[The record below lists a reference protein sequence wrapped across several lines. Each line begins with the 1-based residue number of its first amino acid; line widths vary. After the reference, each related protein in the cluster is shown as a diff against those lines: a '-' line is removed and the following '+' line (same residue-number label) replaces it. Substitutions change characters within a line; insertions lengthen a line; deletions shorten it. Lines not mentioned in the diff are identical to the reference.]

1 MNVVLLGGNG
11 YIGRAVTKEWLQ
23 KDPKANFYIVSR
35 SGANKLN
42 NPRIHNLKVSDLSM
56 DIVNQI
62 PEEIDYIVDFVGR
75 PEKDADQLK
84 QINIEPAKIMKAIAE
99 EKQVK
104 AMGFVGG
111 VLGPKSFTS
120 IKKEIISMLK
130 GSSIP
135 VKYVEPTLVYGAD
148 RNDALSK
155 MVPIFKFLGLF
166 SGSLKPVKVEEVASS
181 LVTQL
186 LTK

>member
-23 KDPKANFYIVSR
+23 RDPKAIFYIVSR
-35 SGANKLN
+35 SGNNKLSN
-42 NPRIHNLKVSDLSM
+42 SRIHNLKVSDLSM
-56 DIVNQI
+56 EIVQKL
-62 PEEIDYIVDFVGR
+62 PKQIDYIVDFIGR
-75 PEKDADQLK
+75 PEKDVDLLK

-104 AMGFVGG
+104 AMGFIGG

-148 RNDALSK
+148 RNDGLSK
-155 MVPIFKFLGLF
+155 MVPMFKLLGLL
-166 SGSLKPVKVEEVASS
+166 SKSMKPVNVEELATT
-181 LVTQL
+181 LVTKL
-186 LTK
+186 RSE

>member
-23 KDPKANFYIVSR
+23 KDPKANFYIISR
-35 SGANKLN
+35 SGANKLS
-42 NPRIHNLKVSDLSM
+42 NPRIHNLKVNDLSM
-56 DIVNQI
+56 DIVNKL
-62 PEEIDYIVDFVGR
+62 PEQIDYIVNFIGR

-84 QINIEPAKIMKAIAE
+84 LINIEPAKIMKAIAE

-104 AMGFVGG
+104 AMGFIGG

-130 GSSIP
+130 DSSIP

-148 RNDALSK
+148 RNDGLSK
-155 MVPIFKFLGLF
+155 MVPMFKLLGLF
-166 SGSLKPVKVEEVASS
+166 SKSMKPVNVEELATS
-181 LVTQL
+181 LVTKL
-186 LTK
+186 RTE